1 MPGRLLDTAS
11 WALVQEEMTC
21 PRCHTSN
28 PDDASSCTSCGA
40 AFDPLDDD
48 NAKVGKR
55 REPSAASPVAPLPS
69 VPPDGADSPTLDGDR
84 VIVRK
89 RGESPAVSP
98 AAGKTAATGILSPPP
113 SSGLGSSPPGA
124 SGPRTAFS
132 LGLEPGA
139 ELGARYRIE
148 ARLGEGGMGIVYK
161 AYDKELDRLV
171 ALKLVRPD
179 LTANP
184 EVMQRFKQ
192 ELLLASR
199 ISHKNI
205 LRIHDLGEVA
215 GVKFITMA
223 YVDGHDLSHLL
234 KKEGRMPV
242 DRAVKVARQLCDGL
256 GAAHAE
262 GVVHRDLKPQN
273 ILLDKAGVPYISDF
287 GLAKSLEGGAAA
299 MTRTGQLLGTPRYMS
314 PEQVESDSV
323 DHRSDLYSLGLILYE
338 MLTGDVPFKGG
349 STLQL
354 MYQRVKEKPSNP
366 KLLNPDLPD
375 YLVRIIM
382 RCLEKDPA
390 RRYQHAG
397 EILADL
403 DAQRSPSR
411 SLGVQITVPKLTRL
425 SWKWWMAGAGALIL
439 LALVAFPVRN
449 LMLRRRSPAQ
459 GPSTSMVA
467 PSQARY
473 VAVLPFRVLGDQTS
487 LGYISEGLVE
497 ALSAKLFQLKDL
509 RVASAAAVEKANTQQ
524 SLDKIAK
531 DLGVSLILQGTLQ
544 GTKDNLRIALNLED
558 VAAGRRLWTQEFSA
572 VPQDLL
578 TLEDQIYAKLVDALE
593 LKPGNEELAGGAMHP
608 TENVEAYDLYL
619 RGRNAIHGGRDP
631 SKIQAAIGYYENAL
645 KKDPQFALA
654 YAGLADATLQMYQL
668 KKESSWADKAL
679 AAAQQARR
687 LNENLAEVHFSLG
700 NVYNATG
707 KTAAAAAELKHALE
721 LAPNSD
727 EGYRRLGDTYLASN
741 RYEEAIRACQKAI
754 EINPYF
760 WVNHSSLG
768 TIYFQMGEYDKALS
782 AFRKVT
788 ELEPDNAFG
797 YLNVGSVYLQ
807 QGKYQASI
815 PTFQKSLQL
824 QPYALTYS
832 NLGTAYFYLKR
843 YDEAAKLYDKAI
855 ELNPSDELTMGNL
868 ADAYRWMGEKEKSLA
883 TYDQAIALAYK
894 ELQVNTRNADTLG
907 GLALYYAKKGEAAH
921 AATFIRRARSIDR
934 ANVTLIYTEA
944 VVEVL
949 AGRPKEAL
957 QALGEAFRKGYPMEV
972 AKNDPEL
979 GGLQARPEF
988 EQLMKQLGAKPH

>member
-1 MPGRLLDTAS
+1 MS
-11 WALVQEEMTC
+11 
-21 PRCHTSN
+21 
-28 PDDASSCTSCGA
+28 PDA
-40 AFDPLDDD
+40 
-48 NAKVGKR
+48 
-55 REPSAASPVAPLPS
+55 E
-69 VPPDGADSPTLDGDR
+69 
-84 VIVRK
+84 
-89 RGESPAVSP
+89 
-98 AAGKTAATGILSPPP
+98 KTAATGILSPPP
-113 SSGLGSSPPGA
+113 SPGSGSPGPGA
-124 SGPRTAFS
+124 SWPRQAFS

-148 ARLGEGGMGIVYK
+148 ARLGEGGMGTVYK

-179 LTANP
+179 LTADP
-184 EVMQRFKQ
+184 AVMQRFKQ
-192 ELLLASR
+192 ELLLASK

-223 YVDGHDLSHLL
+223 YVDGCDLSHLL
-234 KKEGRMPV
+234 KNDGRMPA
-242 DRAVKVARQLCDGL
+242 DRATKVARQLCEGL

-262 GVVHRDLKPQN
+262 GVMHRDLKPQN

-323 DHRSDLYSLGLILYE
+323 DHRSDLYSLGLIFYE
-338 MLTGDVPFKGG
+338 MVTGDVPFKGD

-354 MYQRVKEKPSNP
+354 MYQRVKEKPGSP

-411 SLGVQITVPKLTRL
+411 SLSLQIALPKLPRL
-425 SWKWWMAGAGALIL
+425 GWKWMMAGAGAVIM
-439 LALVAFPVRN
+439 LALMAFPVRN
-449 LMLRRRSPAQ
+449 IMLRRRSPA
-459 GPSTSMVA
+459 PSPSVSVA
-467 PSQARY
+467 APAQARY
-473 VAVLPFRVLGDQTS
+473 IAILPFRVLGEQAS

-509 RVASAAAVEKANTQQ
+509 RVASAAAVEKASKQQ
-524 SLDKIAK
+524 SLDKIAQ

-544 GTKDNLRIALNLED
+544 GTKDNLQIALNLED

-572 VPQDLL
+572 APKDLL
-578 TLEDQIYAKLVDALE
+578 TLQDQIYGKLVEALE
-593 LKPGNEELAGGAMHP
+593 LKPSNEEQAGATMHP

-619 RGRNAIHGGRDP
+619 RGRSAIQGGRDP
-631 SKIQAAIGYYENAL
+631 SKIQAAVGYYEHAL
-645 KKDPQFALA
+645 KADPQFALA
-654 YAGLADATLQMYQL
+654 YAGLADATLQMYRL
-668 KKESSWADKAL
+668 KKESSWVDKAL

-687 LNENLAEVHFSLG
+687 LNEDLAEVHFSLG
-700 NVYNATG
+700 DVYNATG
-707 KTAAAAAELKHALE
+707 KTAQATAELKHALE

-727 EGYRRLGDTYLASN
+727 EGYRRLGDIYLASN
-741 RYEEAIRACQKAI
+741 RYEEAIRAYQKAI
-754 EINPYF
+754 EINPYY
-760 WVNHSSLG
+760 WVNYNSLG
-768 TIYFQMGEYDKALS
+768 NIYFQRSEYDKALS

-797 YLNVGSVYLQ
+797 YVNVGSVYLQ
-807 QGKYQASI
+807 QGKYQECI
-815 PTFQKSLQL
+815 PAFQKSLQL

-832 NLGTAYFYLKR
+832 DLATAYFYLKR
-843 YDEAAKLYDKAI
+843 YDEAAKLYAKAV
-855 ELNPSDELTMGNL
+855 ELNPSDEETMGNL
-868 ADAYRWMGEKEKSLA
+868 ADAYRWMGQKEKSLA
-883 TYDQAIALAYK
+883 AYDKAIALAYK
-894 ELQVNTRNADTLG
+894 ALQVNPRSADTLG
-907 GLALYYAKKGEAAH
+907 DLALYYAKKGEAVQ
-921 AATFIRRARSIDR
+921 AATFIRRARSIDK
-934 ANVTLIYTEA
+934 AKVSLIYAEA
-944 VVEVL
+944 VIEAL

-957 QALGEAFRKGYPMEV
+957 QALGDAFRKGYPAQE

-979 GGLQARPEF
+979 GSLQTRPEF
-988 EQLMKQLGAKPH
+988 EQLMKQLGAKSH